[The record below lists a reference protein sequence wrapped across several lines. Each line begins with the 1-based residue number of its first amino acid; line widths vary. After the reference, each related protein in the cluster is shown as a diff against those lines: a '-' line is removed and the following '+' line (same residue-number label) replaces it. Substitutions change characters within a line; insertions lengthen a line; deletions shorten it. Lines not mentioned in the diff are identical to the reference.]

1 MCGRH
6 RVHCAGCGG
15 VDDVS
20 EIVNPSPTGDRCD
33 ILLSIRSILAQPAPQ
48 RNECIG
54 TRPRK
59 PLADPTTPR
68 GLFMTDIH
76 DDVAPQLDGYDPTNP
91 MEFVNPFPSWARA
104 RVEAPVFF
112 NEILRMLASHPIRG
126 HRTSGTQHQGLQLL
140 GLLLNCEYL
149 RENRD
154 FIPKGPGPTRW
165 STPTRPRTRGSVR

>member
-1 MCGRH
+1 
-6 RVHCAGCGG
+6 
-15 VDDVS
+15 
-20 EIVNPSPTGDRCD
+20 
-33 ILLSIRSILAQPAPQ
+33 
-48 RNECIG
+48 
-54 TRPRK
+54 
-59 PLADPTTPR
+59 
-68 GLFMTDIH
+68 MTDIH

-126 HRTSGTQHQGLQLL
+126 HRTSGTQYQGLQLL

-154 FIPKGPGPTRW
+154 FIPNGPAIWTHALVNADPPTHTRVRKVSDPAFRKSRISGLEDSIRTQATELIDLRGEGGRRQLEGAKVGLAHVIGLGSACGPHILEK
-165 STPTRPRTRGSVR
+165 SAVA